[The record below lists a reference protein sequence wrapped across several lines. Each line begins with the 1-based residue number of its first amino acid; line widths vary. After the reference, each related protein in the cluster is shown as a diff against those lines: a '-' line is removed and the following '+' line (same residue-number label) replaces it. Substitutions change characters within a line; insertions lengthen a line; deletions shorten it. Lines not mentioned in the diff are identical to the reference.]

1 MSNCRILQFLQL
13 LSIKN
18 MVWSDGE
25 DINTVKLV
33 AEKLATTIHQLF
45 YKTFKKWIR
54 YPQPLMKNWDDDE
67 FISIIMNK

>member
-1 MSNCRILQFLQL
+1 
-13 LSIKN
+13 
-18 MVWSDGE
+18 MVWSDGV

-33 AEKLATTIHQLF
+33 AKKLANTIQQLF
-45 YKTFKKWIR
+45 YKTFKKCYG